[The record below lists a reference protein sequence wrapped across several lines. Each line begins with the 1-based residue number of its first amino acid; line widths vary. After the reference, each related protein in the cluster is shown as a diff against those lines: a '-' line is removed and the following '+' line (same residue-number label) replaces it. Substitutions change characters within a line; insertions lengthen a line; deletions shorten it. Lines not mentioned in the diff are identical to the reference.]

1 MSPFFLN
8 SLATCTISSSEG
20 VMRPDSPTMSTLY
33 SSALVDIVG
42 VYSSVL
48 AMMSSHRHM
57 TPMSY
62 ALSPCHY
69 SCTAH
74 VAGPTIAVHVGL
86 KIEAGYPGHRAT
98 SHKTTAAAGIERAG
112 KLRKDPRCLKPS
124 ENECSRGGDP
134 SFVRFSRA
142 THSTPTNKKPTR
154 MRQVGL
160 LTPHFPR
167 PNVRSRA
174 LNRFT
179 QRIS

>member
-62 ALSPCHY
+62 TLSPCHY

-86 KIEAGYPGHRAT
+86 KIEAGYPGHRGT

-112 KLRKDPRCLKPS
+112 KLRKDPRCLKADASLPKT
-124 ENECSRGGDP
+124 NVLAGGDP
-134 SFVRFSRA
+134 SFIGSFQPGH
-142 THSTPTNKKPTR
+142 T
-154 MRQVGL
+154 
-160 LTPHFPR
+160 
-167 PNVRSRA
+167 
-174 LNRFT
+174 
-179 QRIS
+179 

>member
-62 ALSPCHY
+62 TLSPCHY

-74 VAGPTIAVHVGL
+74 VAAPTIAVHFV
-86 KIEAGYPGHRAT
+86 
-98 SHKTTAAAGIERAG
+98 AA
-112 KLRKDPRCLKPS
+112 
-124 ENECSRGGDP
+124 
-134 SFVRFSRA
+134 
-142 THSTPTNKKPTR
+142 
-154 MRQVGL
+154 
-160 LTPHFPR
+160 
-167 PNVRSRA
+167 
-174 LNRFT
+174 
-179 QRIS
+179 